1 MIIAYT
7 CNKENGISIQPKEIR
22 SEAISICE
30 EELLEIKAEEIQEK
44 YFNEISNILKN
55 YSLEESVRVKNN
67 LKAKIKF
74 NFVLFKIKF
83 VINEQYIK
91 EDNKFFKIQ
100 KIVELNSPVS
110 FKQKNF
116 NFYDFSL
123 LNLKN
128 LCCINYDVKYDIF
141 NKTFSRKIKY
151 SDTLETKLI
160 NTLSSYCF
168 ASCYLKKEEVSFK

>member
-1 MIIAYT
+1 MIITYT

-22 SEAISICE
+22 SEAISIC

-55 YSLEESVRVKNN
+55 YSLEDSVRIKNN

-74 NFVLFKIKF
+74 NCVLFKIKA

-91 EDNKFFKIQ
+91 EDNKFFRIQ

-110 FKQKNF
+110 FKKINF

-128 LCCINYDVKYDIF
+128 LFYNNCNVKYTF
-141 NKTFSRKIKY
+141 NKTFSGKIKY
-151 SDTLETKLI
+151 GDAFNTKLI
-160 NTLSSYCF
+160 DALSSYCF
-168 ASCYLKKEEVSFK
+168 ASCYLRKEEVSFK